1 MAEFQITTDASL
13 VIENM
18 KQFDGNCRIAIFRD
32 IQFDIDSW
40 GIVFG
45 QQGAELD
52 CRVSVTR
59 SLYNQSDIR
68 CFVFNRP
75 QILSD
80 CQLFILNSIARQSDV
95 RLAVNQN
102 FLQMIL
108 TTVRVTHSRQALLET
123 FLRISA
129 FRELTADTAQHL
141 EQRFGHSADAGLTIF
156 NVIIN
161 EEHEIQT

>member
-1 MAEFQITTDASL
+1 MAEFQIMTDASL
-13 VIENM
+13 VIQDM
-18 KQFDGNCRIAIFRD
+18 KQFDGSCRIAIFRD

-45 QQGAELD
+45 QQETEFD

-59 SLYNQSDIR
+59 SLHNQSDLR
-68 CFVFNRP
+68 CFVFNQP

-80 CQLFILNSIARQSDV
+80 CQLSILNSIARQSDV
-95 RLAVNQN
+95 RLAVNKN
-102 FLQMIL
+102 FLRLML
-108 TTVRVTHSRQALLET
+108 TVVWVTHSRQALLDT
-123 FLRISA
+123 FLRISGL
-129 FRELTADTAQHL
+129 RELTADTAQHL